1 MRAALNAHFL
11 HHPHTGHGQYL
22 AHLLRAFRRVAPDL
36 EALPACDGVPAP
48 PPGGWPGGWSPLFGK
63 TPFDPLGGDLRKV
76 WWEQVGWPRLT
87 AGVGARVGHVPYFAP
102 PLRGPEGVPVVV
114 TIHDVIPLI
123 IPEYVTSPLVR
134 LYNGL
139 VSRGARRADLVLVD
153 SEASRRDV
161 LRLLGVPQERV
172 RVVYLAPDE
181 AVLDPV
187 PPEAVA
193 SVKAR
198 YGLGDSLIF
207 YLGGLDKRKNVPALL
222 KALAAL
228 PPDVPWQLFVSG
240 RLRHDNRRLFPDL
253 PRLAEELGI
262 GGRVRFGFV
271 PDEEKGAMYRA
282 ARVFV
287 FPSVYE
293 GIGLDPLEA
302 LACGTPV
309 VCSNRS
315 SLPEVMGDAALLVD
329 PDDSAAL
336 AGAIERVL
344 TDEEL
349 RQDLSERGPP
359 QAGKFTWDETAR
371 QTIAAYEAARAGQ
384 VLE

>member
-48 PPGGWPGGWSPLFGK
+48 PGGWPGGWSPLFGK

-87 AGVGARVGHVPYFAP
+87 AGVGAGVGHVPYFAP

-153 SEASRRDV
+153 PGGQPAGRAAPAGGFPRSGCGWSTWPPTRRCSIRCPRRRWRGEGP
-161 LRLLGVPQERV
+161 LRPGRL
-172 RVVYLAPDE
+172 
-181 AVLDPV
+181 
-187 PPEAVA
+187 
-193 SVKAR
+193 S
-198 YGLGDSLIF
+198 IF

-222 KALAAL
+222 KALATL
-228 PPDVPWQLFVSG
+228 PPDLPWQLFVSG

-271 PDEEKGAMYRA
+271 PDEEKGRC
-282 ARVFV
+282 
-287 FPSVYE
+287 
-293 GIGLDPLEA
+293 IGPR
-302 LACGTPV
+302 G
-309 VCSNRS
+309 CSSFRLCTRGSGWIRWRRS
-315 SLPEVMGDAALLVD
+315 
-329 PDDSAAL
+329 L
-336 AGAIERVL
+336 AGRRWCA
-344 TDEEL
+344 
-349 RQDLSERGPP
+349 P
-359 QAGKFTWDETAR
+359 
-371 QTIAAYEAARAGQ
+371 IAPRFRR
-384 VLE
+384 